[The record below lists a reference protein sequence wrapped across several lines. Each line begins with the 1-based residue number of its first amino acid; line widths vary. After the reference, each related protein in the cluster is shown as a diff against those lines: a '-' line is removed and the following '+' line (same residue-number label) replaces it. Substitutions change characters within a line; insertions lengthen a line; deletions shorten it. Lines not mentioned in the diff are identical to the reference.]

1 MFYALYKELVGY
13 SLVRCLTCGVVVH
26 AKING
31 VDTGIFFHHLPQ
43 HLISHTAGGG
53 VAVAAPIFL
62 VQRNKGQHIYRCFKK
77 IDSVASSDPVK
88 TVSRI
93 AAVHVSF
100 EGTLRAFSALVSVDG
115 NAFRILAH
123 EHGVVVVCRFVDQSG
138 IKKDV

>member
-1 MFYALYKELVGY
+1 ML
-13 SLVRCLTCGVVVH
+13 
-26 AKING
+26 
-31 VDTGIFFHHLPQ
+31 LP
-43 HLISHTAGGG
+43 
-53 VAVAAPIFL
+53 AVS
-62 VQRNKGQHIYRCFKK
+62 VKRNKGQHIYRCFKE

-100 EGTLRAFSALVSVDG
+100 EGTLRACSALVSVDG

-123 EHGVVVVCRFVDQSG
+123 EHGVMVVCRFVDQSG